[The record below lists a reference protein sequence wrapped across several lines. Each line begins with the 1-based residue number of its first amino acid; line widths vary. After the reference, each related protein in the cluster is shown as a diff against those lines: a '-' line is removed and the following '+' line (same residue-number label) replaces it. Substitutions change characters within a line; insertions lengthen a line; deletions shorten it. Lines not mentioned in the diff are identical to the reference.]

1 MDIKKLILW
10 SWNHKWSFVI
20 SVAICGILGVFYYF
34 STPYTRDVRASIML
48 RVPDLQTQQG
58 EMMSIMGADTKKSAT
73 NEIEILTSRD
83 LMEQIVD
90 SLHLTLRVV
99 KRNHLRWEPVFPCPE
114 FALEYEQPVKHAKT
128 FRVKV
133 QDEKY
138 RITVQPRL
146 ATIDKQLEKIEVNR
160 LTRESQVITLKTSSN
175 NPQQAVAILNMLLDL
190 YSQVDSHDK
199 LRLAVQTQAFLEDR
213 LQLITN
219 ELNEIEISL
228 ENYKMEHQITNL
240 DNIADNYR
248 TLIDDYQIEQSDIS
262 LQLREYDRINEQL
275 SDPEVLNNEAMIY
288 AHLEEGYLYDL
299 LQTYNMQVARRQSI
313 LSTAALSNN
322 PTILSINDVLA
333 KLRVSIE
340 RGSSEA
346 RRSLQVKQQYISDQ
360 INKYS
365 TFLAQLPEVERTFL
379 IMQREKQTKEE
390 QYLFL
395 IEKKEENALALV
407 SSAMPIK
414 VIEHPQM
421 AARAKSPRISK
432 TGMASIIA
440 GLLIPL
446 LVFCI
451 RKFKE
456 EFLDLGKA

>member
-20 SVAICGILGVFYYF
+20 SVAICCVLGVFYYF

-90 SLHLTLRVV
+90 SLHLTLQVV

-299 LQTYNMQVARRQSI
+299 LETYNEEITNRHTISAS
-313 LSTAALSNN
+313 ALANN
-322 PTILSINDVLA
+322 PMILAIDEVLA
-333 KLRVSIE
+333 RLRVSIAQ
-340 RGSSEA
+340 GSSEA